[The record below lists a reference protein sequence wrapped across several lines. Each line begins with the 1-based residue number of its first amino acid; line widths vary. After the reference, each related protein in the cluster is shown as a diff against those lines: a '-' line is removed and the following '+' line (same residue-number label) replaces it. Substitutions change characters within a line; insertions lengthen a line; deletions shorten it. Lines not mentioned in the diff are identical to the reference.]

1 MAPSA
6 PIRPSIALAAFAE
19 KFIEGRRVL
28 VFGNALSSFWEQL
41 IERGARLV
49 HVCDGDA
56 SRVAEAAAR
65 NTSQNV
71 SFAPLGGAG
80 LAVRDGAFDVGFID
94 NLAAFSDATQTVH
107 KLKRALSPRGIAL
120 VSAPNPD
127 LEHPLIGATLESGQK
142 LDYYSLYDVVH
153 REFQVVRMVGQMPFV
168 GYSVAELAPAE
179 DPDPCLDA
187 GFVPGGTEEPEW
199 FVAVAS
205 HADVEIDPFLVVQ
218 LPCDTLLKNGAE
230 RMLREQL
237 RTARSAERSAVERL
251 ARLEAEQR
259 KLSEAAERHQKD
271 VDLARQLRLLQEELE
286 RKESWIL
293 QLEARAA
300 TADARADEADQEL
313 EELRGSLGSRGPGP
327 NVPDAEHRIEAAESR
342 IKDAEARVAR
352 AEEERRSL
360 QAQLEQS
367 LQELATT
374 KQRLLDAELS
384 HSSAVTKLSE
394 LERARLAQ
402 DTELQSRSTELRSVG
417 VEKSELAAQLLAS
430 RSELATQLLA
440 SRAELEAQLLA
451 SRAEREATETSLR
464 DARGRV
470 VELEKRLA
478 DLEKRL
484 GEGDPALESELA
496 RLEAQLAER
505 GERVRKLESELAK
518 TERIGTQLLRELGRA
533 RSATGA
539 ERASTATGQPQSA
552 LAPSNDVAPMP
563 APAPQGAAASSPQD
577 EDALVVT
584 ATKEAWTSGPTV
596 TTTPST
602 EQSPNAVSAWGSL
615 STTPDGSPVPATAPE
630 RDAAETGSEVSALGG
645 AVKEASTEEQILRQK
660 LDRLAAIAARQQA
673 DLSASQWRLEQSEAE
688 NEALRGCA
696 SENEALNA
704 ELVALRA
711 RLQEAE
717 VLLAQLRWREATTS
731 DMGPA
736 R

>member
-49 HVCDGDA
+49 HVCDSDA

-65 NTSQNV
+65 NTSQHV
-71 SFAPLGGAG
+71 SFAPLSGAG

-94 NLAAFSDATQTVH
+94 NLAAFTDASQTVH

-127 LEHPLIGATLESGQK
+127 VEHPLIGASLETGQK

-179 DPDPCLDA
+179 DPEPCLDA

-205 HADVEIDPFLVVQ
+205 HADVEFDPFLVVQ

-230 RMLREQL
+230 RLLREQL

-313 EELRGSLGSRGPGP
+313 EELRGNLG
-327 NVPDAEHRIEAAESR
+327 EHREQGANAAEIESRLAEAESR
-342 IKDAEARVAR
+342 VARVDD
-352 AEEERRSL
+352 ERRSL

-402 DTELQSRSTELRSVG
+402 DTELQSRSTELRSAG
-417 VEKSELAAQLLAS
+417 AEKSELEAQLV
-430 RSELATQLLA
+430 A
-440 SRAELEAQLLA
+440 SRAELEAQLVASRAELEAQLVA
-451 SRAEREATETSLR
+451 SRAERETTEVSLR
-464 DARGRV
+464 AARGRV
-470 VELEKRLA
+470 AELEQRLSE
-478 DLEKRL
+478 LEKRL
-484 GEGDPALESELA
+484 GESDPELERELA
-496 RLEAQLAER
+496 RLETQLAER

-533 RSATGA
+533 RAMTHVERTSAT
-539 ERASTATGQPQSA
+539 TGQTQNA
-552 LAPSNDVAPMP
+552 IAPSNDVAPAPSPMADSP
-563 APAPQGAAASSPQD
+563 AAVSPHE
-577 EDALVVT
+577 EDALVET
-584 ATKEAWTSGPTV
+584 ATKEVWTSGPTV
-596 TTTPST
+596 TTAPST
-602 EQSPNAVSAWGSL
+602 AQSPSAVSAWGSI
-615 STTPDGSPVPATAPE
+615 STSPEGQTSPSETSTRDEHRTAT
-630 RDAAETGSEVSALGG
+630 SEVSGATAL
-645 AVKEASTEEQILRQK
+645 ATSTEEQKLRDK
-660 LDRLAAIAARQQA
+660 LDRLATIAARQQA

-688 NEALRGCA
+688 NEALRACA
-696 SENEALNA
+696 TENEALNA
-704 ELVALRA
+704 ELVTLRA
-711 RLQEAE
+711 RLQETE
-717 VLLAQLRWREATTS
+717 VLLAQLRWREATAS
-731 DMGPA
+731 DLGPA